1 VPHVLEHIRE
11 KEPASLRAAK
21 KPCFCMTPW
30 VSLPIPR
37 PEICDHKVR
46 KGQEAEEDVSVSWL
60 RSLMPW
66 DYNDGD
72 YNDY

>member
-1 VPHVLEHIRE
+1 
-11 KEPASLRAAK
+11 
-21 KPCFCMTPW
+21 MTPW
-30 VSLPIPR
+30 ASLPIPR